1 MESDVGAAGQIRRL
15 FLRNECKSFFL
26 HQFPAIY
33 FLLPAIPQARDNT
46 GQFRTFHVMLDD
58 RRKCPP
64 NRRLDSWKEI
74 AAYFGRD
81 ERTVKRWEKERGLPI
96 RRLPGA
102 RGGVYAF
109 TDDLASWMETR
120 SSGKPNPSSASLPV
134 RQPQKAEVS
143 ESANPGVADSA
154 RSAER
159 SADLTRRPARLER
172 STGEQGRRVGFL
184 AVSVLVA
191 AALTIALF
199 VLVGRNHVLASRTAT
214 TNPGLKAAK
223 VHQPNPKA
231 QDLYLQGRY
240 YWNKRTPADLNKA
253 LAYFQQAIAVDPEYA
268 QAYVGLA
275 DCYNLLREYAVVPE
289 SEAYPKAIAAAKK
302 AVELDDSLA
311 DAHNSL
317 AFGTFYWLFDTTTA
331 EREFRRA
338 VSLNPECSLAHH
350 WYATFLMALGRNQE
364 AQQQIEIAQRLDSSS
379 RSILADK
386 GLIFYHSGRVD
397 EAVSLLKE
405 LIEAEPSFMSPHRY
419 LAEIYFEL
427 HRYPEYLTQATEAA
441 RLSKDEVELAILGD
455 GARGFRS
462 GGSQMML
469 ESILRDEK
477 RFYAEGRVS
486 AYRLARTYSSLG
498 HQREAITYLRIA
510 LDRRDSGLSGLLL
523 DFPLLKLHDDPSYR
537 ELIAQVGLPSPKG
550 S

>member
-1 MESDVGAAGQIRRL
+1 M
-15 FLRNECKSFFL
+15 F
-26 HQFPAIY
+26 
-33 FLLPAIPQARDNT
+33 
-46 GQFRTFHVMLDD
+46 DD
-58 RRKCPP
+58 RRKNPP
-64 NRRLDSWKEI
+64 DRRLDSWKEI

-109 TDDLASWMETR
+109 TDDLARWMETR
-120 SSGKPNPSSASLPV
+120 NSGKPNSSSASLPV
-134 RQPQKAEVS
+134 SKPHQGEVS
-143 ESANPGVADSA
+143 QSANPGVVDSA
-154 RSAER
+154 RIAER
-159 SADLTRRPARLER
+159 AADLTRRPVSLEP
-172 STGEQGRRVGFL
+172 STGEHGRHVGFV

-191 AALTIALF
+191 AALTIAPF
-199 VLVGRNHVLASRTAT
+199 VLLSRKHVLASRTTT
-214 TNPGLKAAK
+214 TNTGLKATI

-231 QDLYLQGRY
+231 QDLYLEGRY

-253 LAYFQQAIAVDPEYA
+253 LLYFQQAIAVDSEYA

-289 SEAYPKAIAAAKK
+289 SEAYPKAIAAARK

-338 VSLNPECSLAHH
+338 LSLNPDCSLAHH
-350 WYATFLMALGRNQE
+350 WYATFLMTLGRNQE

-397 EAVSLLKE
+397 EALSLLQQ
-405 LIEAEPSFMSPHRY
+405 LSEAEPSFMSPHRY

-441 RLSKDEVELAILGD
+441 RLSKNEVELAILED
-455 GARGFRS
+455 GAKAFRS
-462 GGSQMML
+462 GGSQMMM
-469 ESILRDEK
+469 ESILRDQK
-477 RFYAEGRVS
+477 GFYAEGRVS
-486 AYRLARTYSSLG
+486 AYRLARTYSLLG
-498 HQREAITYLRIA
+498 HQPEAIAYLRVA
-510 LDRRDSGLSGLLL
+510 HDRRESALSGLLV
-523 DFPLLKLHDDPSYR
+523 DFPLLHDDPSYR
-537 ELIAQVGLPSPKG
+537 ELIAQVGLPSLKG